1 MSPIPESLI
10 SDARIAEVHGTANF
24 GTTTPRDVVSL
35 ALLKVACGY
44 HNGSTA
50 LRILLEH
57 GLVSGDPIKI
67 LAMGSKT
74 APKLT
79 SSGRSYLW
87 SSFHAGCH
95 TQTHKEAS
103 SEMISDAKIAEA
115 LGGADFGVV
124 PARVTINQ
132 SLLRQVCRYQNG
144 ELVLSIMSRLGLI
157 HGDKH
162 KMTDFGRRYLWA
174 CFAK

>member
-1 MSPIPESLI
+1 MPPIPESLI

-24 GTTTPRDVVSL
+24 GTTAPRDVVSQ
-35 ALLKVACGY
+35 ALLKVACSY

-67 LAMGSKT
+67 LAMGSRT

-79 SSGRSYLW
+79 ASGRSYLW
-87 SSFHAGCH
+87 SSFHAVCH
-95 TQTHKEAS
+95 TKTHEEAG
-103 SEMISDAKIAEA
+103 SEMISDAEIAEA
-115 LGGADFGVV
+115 LGGADFGVL
-124 PARVTINQ
+124 PARVAINE

-144 ELVLSIMSRLGLI
+144 DLVLSIMSRLGLTRD
-157 HGDKH
+157 DKYNL
-162 KMTDFGRRYLWA
+162 TDIGRRYLWA
-174 CFAK
+174 CLAN